1 LDAASVN
8 SVLAVAGHRP
18 AAPAAP
24 AGLTER
30 ELEVLTMVCRGRTSK
45 QVASALGI
53 SAKTVNNHIERAY
66 LKIGV
71 GSRAAATLYL
81 ARRGL
86 V

>member
-1 LDAASVN
+1 M
-8 SVLAVAGHRP
+8 
-18 AAPAAP
+18 P
-24 AGLTER
+24 AGLTAR

-66 LKIGV
+66 TKVGV

-81 ARRGL
+81 AKRGL